1 MSERKSV
8 ASLADIGGEADRDN
22 WNLDWRP
29 TSKGVKD
36 FKSGLTWS
44 RDQGNLMGQFQAQT
58 HCAKKGMRLPEK
70 KELIEV
76 SKRGFYN
83 ATKYWMS
90 LREATFYWSSTIDQY
105 GMFFNMSVYT
115 GPGGFHEGWSPV
127 NYPNAVLCV
136 L

>member
-1 MSERKSV
+1 MKTKAILACVLVSVLSGCGSSPMSGRAERKSV
-8 ASLADIGGEADRDN
+8 ASLAEPDNDN
-22 WNLDWRP
+22 WDLDWGA

-70 KELIEV
+70 KEIIEV
-76 SKRGFYN
+76 SKR
-83 ATKYWMS
+83 
-90 LREATFYWSSTIDQY
+90 
-105 GMFFNMSVYT
+105 
-115 GPGGFHEGWSPV
+115 GFHEGWSPV
-127 NYPNAVLCV
+127 KYPHAVLCV